1 MTILHQVSLTLLM
14 MEFSPYNS
22 IIYIC
27 PCGCGHLISLPI
39 AIGEKLDHY
48 WQWDG
53 NREQPT
59 LQPSIRRLDGCRF
72 HGYLTAGV
80 WTFCSDSGAKS

>member
-1 MTILHQVSLTLLM
+1 M